1 MKIKCGIM
9 ERTLRSF
16 IKCNAP
22 PIRLFCYYI
31 SRGEGREKERER
43 ERERERGRE
52 GGREGERKCK

>member
-43 ERERERGRE
+43 ERE